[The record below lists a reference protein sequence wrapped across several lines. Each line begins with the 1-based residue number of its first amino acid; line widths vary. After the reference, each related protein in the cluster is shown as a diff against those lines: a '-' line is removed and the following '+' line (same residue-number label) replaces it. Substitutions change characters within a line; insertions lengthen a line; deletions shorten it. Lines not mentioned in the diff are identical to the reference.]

1 MVGRAREVRSDGE
14 DGRGEGEERDSATT
28 DDGAT
33 QQSTDDGATR
43 SWREE
48 AEAVEGDERGG
59 SRAMQ
64 QSPDDVTGKMAG
76 GEGEERDD
84 APRAHP

>member
-1 MVGRAREVRSDGE
+1 VVGRAREVRSDGE

-28 DDGAT
+28 DDDAT
-33 QQSTDDGATR
+33 RQSTDNGATR

-59 SRAMQ
+59 SCVTH

-76 GEGEERDD
+76 GEGEDRDD
-84 APRAHP
+84 APHAHP